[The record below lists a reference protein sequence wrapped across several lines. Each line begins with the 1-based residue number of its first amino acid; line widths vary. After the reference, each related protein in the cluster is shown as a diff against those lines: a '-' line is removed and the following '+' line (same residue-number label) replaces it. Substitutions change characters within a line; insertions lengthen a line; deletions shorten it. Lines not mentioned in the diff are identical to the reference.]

1 MDYLV
6 LDLEMCKVP
15 KNYRRKDYQY
25 ATETIQIG
33 AVLLNESYEQID
45 TFREYV
51 HPEYG
56 VLDYFITNLT
66 GIDGRQV
73 KNASRLKEVLE
84 HLLTWI
90 GEREYCVFAWSDT
103 DYLQLRHETESKR
116 LWEGSVQQF
125 LQAEHW
131 VDYQD
136 VFGKRYDLGRAVGLE
151 EALMLCDIE
160 ADGRMHDGLDDALNT
175 AKIIAKLEQN
185 PDYELLYR
193 ERENEVETEPLK
205 TSLGDLF
212 AGLNLDLKE

>member
-1 MDYLV
+1 MNGL
-6 LDLEMCKVP
+6 M
-15 KNYRRKDYQY
+15 
-25 ATETIQIG
+25 ATE
-33 AVLLNESYEQID
+33 
-45 TFREYV
+45 
-51 HPEYG
+51 
-56 VLDYFITNLT
+56 
-66 GIDGRQV
+66 
-73 KNASRLKEVLE
+73 
-84 HLLTWI
+84 
-90 GEREYCVFAWSDT
+90 
-103 DYLQLRHETESKR
+103 
-116 LWEGSVQQF
+116 
-125 LQAEHW
+125 

>member
-1 MDYLV
+1 M
-6 LDLEMCKVP
+6 
-15 KNYRRKDYQY
+15 
-25 ATETIQIG
+25 
-33 AVLLNESYEQID
+33 
-45 TFREYV
+45 
-51 HPEYG
+51 
-56 VLDYFITNLT
+56 
-66 GIDGRQV
+66 
-73 KNASRLKEVLE
+73 
-84 HLLTWI
+84 
-90 GEREYCVFAWSDT
+90 
-103 DYLQLRHETESKR
+103 
-116 LWEGSVQQF
+116 QQF

-212 AGLNLDLKE
+212 AGLNLDLKEE